1 MAIQEIALEID
12 VSVGVFQDT
21 VVEDQKLKLRVLSQD
36 ADGNSIYPANG
47 SWESTPIRIQDKIAS
62 FKGVAAKVD
71 VTGGAAYKIYWT
83 TSEDGFEWGAYEEI
97 VADVTAP
104 KSPAK
109 YAKVKIEIVAEKEY
123 SNFYIDDF
131 NQKDK
136 YSNPFIEGDSGSI
149 GLKKIYQ
156 LNMERGGDTP
166 TGIVLRQ
173 KVENTKFKKVDRIR
187 VSKG

>member
-12 VSVGVFQDT
+12 VSVGDFQDT
-21 VVEDQKLKLRVLSQD
+21 VVEDQKLKLRELSQD

-71 VTGGAAYKIYWT
+71 VVGGASYKIYWT

-97 VADVTAP
+97 IADVTGP

-109 YAKVKIEIVAEKEY
+109 YAKVKIEIFAEKKY

-136 YSNPFIEGDSGSI
+136 YSNPFIESDSGSL

-156 LNMERGGDTP
+156 LNMERVADTP
-166 TGIVLRQ
+166 TGRVLRQ
-173 KVENTKFKKVDRIR
+173 KVEKSKFKKVDRIR

>member
-12 VSVGVFQDT
+12 LSVGVFQDT
-21 VVEDQKLKLRVLSQD
+21 IYEDQKLKLRELSQD

-62 FKGVAAKVD
+62 FKGVAASVD
-71 VTGGAAYKIYWT
+71 VMGGASYKIYWS

-97 VADVTAP
+97 VTDVIAP

-109 YAKVKIEIVAEKEY
+109 YAKLKIEIAAEREY

-131 NQKDK
+131 KEKGK
-136 YSNPFIEGDSGSI
+136 YSNPFIESDTGSL
-149 GLKKIYQ
+149 GLKKTYQ
-156 LNMERGGDTP
+156 LNMERASDTP
-166 TGIVLRQ
+166 TGTVLRQ

-187 VSKG
+187 LR

>member
-1 MAIQEIALEID
+1 MAIQEIALDID
-12 VSVGVFQDT
+12 LSVGVFLDT
-21 VVEDQKLKLRVLSQD
+21 IVEDQRLKLRELGHD
-36 ADGNSIYPANG
+36 ADGNSIYPATG
-47 SWESTPIRIQDKIAS
+47 SWESTAIRIQDKIAS

-71 VTGGAAYKIYWT
+71 VAGGAAYKIYWS

-97 VADVTAP
+97 LADVAAP

-109 YAKVKIEIVAEKEY
+109 YAKVKIEIFSEKEY

-131 NQKDK
+131 EEGGK
-136 YSNPFIEGDSGSI
+136 YNNSFVESDSGSL
-149 GLKKIYQ
+149 GLKRIYQ
-156 LNMERGGDTP
+156 LNMERASDTP

-173 KVENTKFKKVDRIR
+173 KFENTKFKKVDRIR